1 MIQQPKRLKF
11 RKPHGTMPDNKKP
24 VVDSLALGSFGI
36 MSIENALVNANQ
48 LDAARRA
55 IVGYVKRKGK
65 LWMKVFPDRPI
76 TKHPAETRMGSGK
89 GDIDRYAAVVKKG
102 RILFELGGV
111 EEKDAVEAF
120 RRAAHKLSVKVK
132 VVKKQ

>member
-1 MIQQPKRLKF
+1 MLQQPKKLKF
-11 RKPHGTMPDNKKP
+11 RKPHTVVPRNRKP
-24 VVDSLALGSFGI
+24 VVDSLSFGSFGI
-36 MSIENALVNANQ
+36 MSIENALVSANQ

-65 LWMKVFPDRPI
+65 LWMKVFPDRPV

-89 GDIDRYAAVVKKG
+89 GDVDFFAAVVKKG
-102 RILFELGGV
+102 RIIFELGGV
-111 EEKDAVEAF
+111 EEKDALEAF

-132 VVKKQ
+132 IVRKQ

>member
-1 MIQQPKRLKF
+1 MLQPKKQKF
-11 RKPHGTMPDNKKP
+11 RKPHTVMPDNKRP
-24 VVDSLALGSFGI
+24 VSDSLVFGSYGL
-36 MSIENALVNANQ
+36 MSLENALVPSNQ
-48 LDAARRA
+48 LEAVRRV

-65 LWMKVFPDRPI
+65 LWMKVFPDRPV

-89 GDIDRYAAVVKKG
+89 GEIDHYSAVVKIG

-111 EEKDAVEAF
+111 EEKDALEAF
-120 RRAAHKLSVKVK
+120 RLASHKLSVKVK

>member
-1 MIQQPKRLKF
+1 MLQPKKLKF
-11 RKPHGTMPDNKKP
+11 RKPHAAKPDNKKP
-24 VVDSLALGSFGI
+24 VVDELNFGSFGL
-36 MSIENALVNANQ
+36 MSLENALVASNQ
-48 LDAARRA
+48 LEAVRRV
-55 IVGYVKRKGK
+55 IVGYIKRKGK

-89 GDIDRYAAVVKKG
+89 GDIDHYAAVVKKG

-111 EEKDAVEAF
+111 EEKDAMEAF
-120 RRAAHKLSVKVK
+120 RLATHKLSVKVK

>member
-1 MIQQPKRLKF
+1 MLQPKQLKF
-11 RKPHGTMPDNKKP
+11 RKPHGAEPDNKKP
-24 VVDSLALGSFGI
+24 VVDSLNFGSFGL
-36 MSIENALVNANQ
+36 MALENTLVPANQ
-48 LDAARRA
+48 LDAVRRA

-65 LWMKVFPDRPI
+65 LWMKVFPDRPV

-89 GDIDRYAAVVKKG
+89 GDIDHYSAVVKKG

-111 EEKDAVEAF
+111 DEKDAVEAF

>member
-1 MIQQPKRLKF
+1 MLQPKRLKF
-11 RKPHGTMPDNKKP
+11 RKPHAVKPDNKKP
-24 VVDSLALGSFGI
+24 VVDQLNFGSFGL
-36 MSIENALVNANQ
+36 MSLENALVPANQ
-48 LDAARRA
+48 LDAVRRA

-65 LWMKVFPDRPI
+65 LWMKVFPSHPV

-89 GDIDRYAAVVKKG
+89 GDIDHYSAVVKKG

-111 EEKDAVEAF
+111 DEKDAIEAF
-120 RRAAHKLSVKVK
+120 RRAGHKLSVKVK